1 MDNFKKQHLL
11 IADDLEWVKIK
22 RLATEQGMSTSA
34 YVVLCALADEQD
46 KPDAA
51 NDIAPNNIA
60 NNDTEQNY
68 AMDLRN
74 KIALNA
80 GQQKHL
86 YDLVKGIANT
96 QYNLLKTNNP
106 NEPNHGEMLRYIY
119 QTHKQV
125 FEFICKSRK
134 QGDRT

>member
-11 IADDLEWVKIK
+11 MADDLEWVKIK

-51 NDIAPNNIA
+51 NDDA
-60 NNDTEQNY
+60 EQNY

-86 YDLVKGIANT
+86 YDLVKDIANT

>member
-51 NDIAPNNIA
+51 NDDA
-60 NNDTEQNY
+60 EQNY

-86 YDLVKGIANT
+86 YDLVKDIANT